1 MEVLCMKKTALFI
14 IDVQNDFCEN
24 GALAVPDG
32 NAVVPVCNRLIQMA
46 AERGCPVLASRDWH
60 PANHCSFKD
69 FGGPWPMH
77 CVAGQDGAEFHPDLQ
92 LPVDV
97 MVFNKGTDANAE
109 AYSAF
114 DGTQAAGVLH
124 DAGIERL
131 IICGL
136 ATDYCV
142 KASVLDALQ
151 AGFDVLVVSDG
162 CRAVNVDPDDGEKAF
177 AEMEAAGATI
187 LPLAK
192 VEF

>member
-1 MEVLCMKKTALFI
+1 MEVLNMKKTALFI

-32 NAVVPVCNRLIQMA
+32 SLVVPVCNRLIQMA

-77 CVAGQDGAEFHPDLQ
+77 CVAGQEGAEFHPDLQ

-97 MVFNKGTDANAE
+97 MVFNKGTNANAE

-114 DGTQAAGVLH
+114 DGTQAASVLH

-151 AGFDVLVVSDG
+151 AGFDVLVVKDG
-162 CRAVNVDPDDGEKAF
+162 CRAVNVNPDDGEKAF
-177 AEMEAAGATI
+177 AEMEAAGASI
-187 LPLAK
+187 LPLNK